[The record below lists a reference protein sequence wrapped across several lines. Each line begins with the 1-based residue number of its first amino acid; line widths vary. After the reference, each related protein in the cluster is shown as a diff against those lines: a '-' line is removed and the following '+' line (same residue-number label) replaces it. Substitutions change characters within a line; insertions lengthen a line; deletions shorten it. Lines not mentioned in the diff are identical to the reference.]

1 MDKSVVRNLIVNFL
15 EGSGC
20 NRVLPEIAINED
32 VAGMEIFSPPLLGV
46 AGAADP
52 AFSGLKKEGVVGD
65 HLLLPEEWLP
75 GARSVISFFLPFT
88 KIIRRANRADP
99 AEPSPEWLHGRI
111 EGQECINRLMAFL
124 VSRLEEGGERALSP
138 SLDCRFA
145 SCTGENR
152 VFLDEEGR
160 PLPVSFTSNWSE
172 RHAAYVCGLGSFGL
186 SKGFITER
194 GIAGRFGSVI
204 TTAFLEPDNIIP
216 SSVYERCSLC
226 GACVRNCPVGAISI
240 EGGKDHIRCAEYLD
254 IMKKKYSPRYG
265 CGKCQVNVPCEWG
278 IPDPAEGQA
287 ASFAAGG
294 PSEIRGCTPG
304 K

>member
-75 GARSVISFFLPFT
+75 GARSVTLPSFTARCMDLPSCHRKT
-88 KIIRRANRADP
+88 GPR
-99 AEPSPEWLHGRI
+99 RI

-204 TTAFLEPDNIIP
+204 TTAFLEPDNTIP

>member
-1 MDKSVVRNLIVNFL
+1 MDKLQLKNLIEDFL
-15 EGSGC
+15 SNSGY
-20 NRVLPEIAINED
+20 NHVRPEVAINKD

-46 AGAADP
+46 AGADDP
-52 AFSGLKKEGVVGD
+52 AFVDLKKEGVVGR
-65 HLLLPEEWLP
+65 HLLLPSEWLP
-75 GARSVISFFLPFT
+75 EARSVISFFLPFT
-88 KIIRRANRADP
+88 ENVRQANREDRS
-99 AEPSPEWLHGRI
+99 EPSPEWLHGRI
-111 EGQECINRLMAFL
+111 EGQACINRLMAFL
-124 VSRLEEGGERALSP
+124 VARLEEGGERALSP
-138 SLDCRFA
+138 SLDSRFT

-186 SKGFITER
+186 SKGFITEK

-204 TTAFLEPDNIIP
+204 TTAFLEPDNTIP
-216 SSVYERCSLC
+216 SSVYERCTLC
-226 GACVRNCPVGAISI
+226 GACVRNCPVGAITI
-240 EGGKDHIRCAEYLD
+240 EGGKDHIKCAEYLD

-278 IPDPAEGQA
+278 IPDPAEGRS
-287 ASFAAGG
+287 ASSAAGG
-294 PSEIRGCTPG
+294 SPEMWRCTPG